1 MIISKYYHIS
11 IKSVT
16 KLISDVFEDQGEGVV
31 MVKYP
36 SIWYL
41 WKSLNVLCTA
51 SREDSADMRVI

>member
-16 KLISDVFEDQGEGVV
+16 KLISDVFEDQGEEVV

-36 SIWYL
+36 NIWYL
-41 WKSLNVLCTA
+41 WKALNVLCTA